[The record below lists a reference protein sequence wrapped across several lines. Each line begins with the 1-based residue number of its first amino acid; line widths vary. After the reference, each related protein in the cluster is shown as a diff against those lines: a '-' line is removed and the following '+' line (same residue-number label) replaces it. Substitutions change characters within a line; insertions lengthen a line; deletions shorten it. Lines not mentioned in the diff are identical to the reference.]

1 MKRVAKIFSMVLHP
15 FFVPI
20 YVVALML
27 FLNTIY
33 LYYPMRL
40 KVYLIWVVALYS
52 TVLPMLT
59 VALLKRL
66 QRLRGR
72 EVPQRY
78 RMALV
83 MVVSTICYLLCAM
96 TMMKAPSLVMFRKIA
111 VAAALCN
118 LFCLGASYFTRVST
132 HLTAMGAAVAL
143 FVVLNIAGE
152 QAMFWVLIATLLVAG
167 VLASARLYMGRHRSL
182 QLLVGFV
189 GGFAMGVIS
198 LLWI

>member
-1 MKRVAKIFSMVLHP
+1 
-15 FFVPI
+15 
-20 YVVALML
+20 ML

-111 VAAALCN
+111 VAAALSN
-118 LFCLGASYFTRVST
+118 LFCLGMSHFTRVST

-167 VLASARLYMGRHRSL
+167 LLASARLYMGRHRSL